1 MQRGVRCVWVGV
13 TARFWGHCVQ
23 TGSLKSLHTQMC
35 SSGSLHASGHCTQDV
50 WGHCTQMCSLGS
62 LHTDVQHG
70 VTAHTQHEG
79 TAHRCAV
86 WGHCMHTELHVP
98 APSCCM
104 HTLLHG
110 QCMQT
115 AACSAGCLLHDVQA
129 AHSTL
134 AAESCLPVAAA
145 SSVCTQLHPELAAYA
160 CSPQPPSADPLQPS
174 APLQPPQ
181 PLSAARSPPL

>member
-1 MQRGVRCVWVGV
+1 MHVNAAGGVLCVGWGHCTVLGSLCADGQFEVIAHTDVQFGV
-13 TARFWGHCVQ
+13 TARFR
-23 TGSLKSLHTQMC
+23 SLHT
-35 SSGSLHASGHCTQDV
+35 GR
-50 WGHCTQMCSLGS
+50 LGS
-62 LHTDVQHG
+62 LHT
-70 VTAHTQHEG
+70 HTQHEG

-129 AHSTL
+129 APSTL
-134 AAESCLPVAAA
+134 AADSCLPVAAA